1 MQEEVENRTVNLAVS
16 TTKVTARTLVRGIR
30 WYLMHRNQKRMR
42 KQMEHPYAEGKQS
55 VEELTKAGVSTD
67 KIELPEGSAK
77 EFCKLANK
85 FGVDYAI
92 RKDKTQDPPR
102 YVVFFKAKDTQVL
115 DQVVKEYTAKTLAK
129 QDEKSV
135 RKELKAEKDK
145 ARSETKERAKE
156 EKSAA
161 KNKRRHRKERTEG
174 R

>member
-42 KQMEHPYAEGKQS
+42 KQMEHPYVEGKQS

-156 EKSAA
+156 EKSAS